1 MKFRDIF
8 LTASANMFRSK
19 LRTGLTI
26 TAIFIGALTLTVTN
40 GLSAGISSYIDKQVN
55 NLGQGDVI
63 SITAKNT
70 TSSSGAGN
78 PQKYEP
84 GKVSGRGSGPDAG
97 GILLTQSDIDILKT
111 DQDLTDIK
119 PAYVLNPDYIQGVN
133 GDKYVVSLSPL
144 GGNNKLD
151 LAAGRQIASDASDN
165 QVVLPISYVAALG
178 FNDAASAV
186 GKSVTIAVSDA
197 TGEQH
202 TVTATVAGVQQKGI
216 VSLSGAVAGSAL
228 EVNLYNL
235 QTIGLPAASKNRYQS
250 ASARMVGGTGDARL
264 KEIKDRLDKL
274 GFTGTTTA
282 DRLGA
287 FKTVINA
294 ITLVLNAFAIIA
306 LLAASFGIVNTLL
319 MSVQERTK
327 EIGLMKAMGMRS
339 YRIFLLFSI
348 EAVLIGF
355 WGSAVGVAVAMA
367 VGFGAN
373 HIAANGILKDLPGF
387 DLLLFPWQSIAG
399 IFLLIMAVA
408 FVAGT
413 LPAWRA
419 ARQNPITALRYE

>member
-186 GKSVTIAVSDA
+186 GKSVTNI
-197 TGEQH
+197 
-202 TVTATVAGVQQKGI
+202 
-216 VSLSGAVAGSAL
+216 
-228 EVNLYNL
+228 
-235 QTIGLPAASKNRYQS
+235 R
-250 ASARMVGGTGDARL
+250 
-264 KEIKDRLDKL
+264 
-274 GFTGTTTA
+274 
-282 DRLGA
+282 
-287 FKTVINA
+287 
-294 ITLVLNAFAIIA
+294 
-306 LLAASFGIVNTLL
+306 
-319 MSVQERTK
+319 
-327 EIGLMKAMGMRS
+327 
-339 YRIFLLFSI
+339 
-348 EAVLIGF
+348 
-355 WGSAVGVAVAMA
+355 
-367 VGFGAN
+367 
-373 HIAANGILKDLPGF
+373 
-387 DLLLFPWQSIAG
+387 
-399 IFLLIMAVA
+399 
-408 FVAGT
+408 
-413 LPAWRA
+413 
-419 ARQNPITALRYE
+419 